1 MKNKENNGKNNIK
14 LEIKELCNETR
25 QAPDILFTFPTLPE
39 EELEKAPPK
48 DKISIIT
55 EYLKQQK
62 QSYRQ
67 YKSIEQQNI
76 EKDHK
81 KELFLLKYNTVL
93 LISLIFLL
101 MFTFLV

>member
-1 MKNKENNGKNNIK
+1 MRNKENGKNFIK

-25 QAPDILFTFPTLPE
+25 PSPDILFTFPTLPD

-48 DKISIIT
+48 DRISIIT

-62 QSYRQ
+62 QSYKQ
-67 YKSIEQQNI
+67 YKNIEQQNI

-93 LISLIFLL
+93 LTHLLLLIFDK
-101 MFTFLV
+101 V